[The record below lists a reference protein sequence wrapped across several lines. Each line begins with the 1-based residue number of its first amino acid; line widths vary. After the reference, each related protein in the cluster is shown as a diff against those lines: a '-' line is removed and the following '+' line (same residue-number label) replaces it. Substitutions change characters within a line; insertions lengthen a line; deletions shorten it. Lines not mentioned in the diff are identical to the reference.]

1 MEPDKSQTKTNDNDG
16 KMKPIIHLD
25 WKNLELRW
33 WSEDDVECGDY
44 DVADTYDVKKKE
56 EEMENNWANDPPH
69 PGSWS
74 QTASGQHAGKAEGS
88 GRGRGQFVSIS
99 CIN

>member
-1 MEPDKSQTKTNDNDG
+1 M
-16 KMKPIIHLD
+16 
-25 WKNLELRW
+25 
-33 WSEDDVECGDY
+33 ECGDY

-74 QTASGQHAGKAEGS
+74 QTASGQLGNGSKLLFCPQTLLGKDRRLLFFSSVRVA
-88 GRGRGQFVSIS
+88 F
-99 CIN
+99 